1 MLATMSTTGP
11 TDPRTARALSILL
24 VVVGIVLVITHFV
37 LDAGDGEAPRWII
50 YAAVVS
56 ALAGAVVGGSSIY
69 GRRR

>member
-1 MLATMSTTGP
+1 MASPGSA
-11 TDPRTARALSILL
+11 DPRTARALSILL

-56 ALAGAVVGGSSIY
+56 ALAGAAVAGTTY